1 MKKAKTIMIQGTG
14 SGVGKSVLVSALCR
28 IFLQDGYR
36 VAPFKAQNMA
46 LNSYVTEDGGEI
58 GRAQATQ
65 SQACRIKPT
74 VDMNPILIKPTSQ
87 TSAQIILHGKP
98 VKNMSV
104 YEYKDYKKPVFNQ
117 VQESLEQLRQ
127 GYEIVVIEGAGSPA
141 EINLKRHDIVN
152 MKIAKIASAPVILVG
167 DIDRGGVFA
176 WLIGTLQ
183 LLTDYE
189 KRMVK
194 GFIIN
199 KFRGDKRLLKSGIKF
214 LERYTGIKVLG
225 IIPYFEDIKI
235 PEEDSAT
242 GQVSSTRQASTR
254 QASTRQASLK
264 NKKKGR
270 EVIDI
275 AVIRL
280 PHISNFTDF
289 DALENEPDVS
299 LRYVHDKEELYNP
312 DVTIIPGT
320 KNTIEDLNYLKRSG
334 LAQKIISNFES
345 QPKKPP
351 RSNILIGICGGYQ
364 ILGEWI
370 YDLIDVESKRKK
382 RIRSLGI
389 LPIITQM
396 CPEKILSQ
404 VKARDLSSGIEV
416 IGYEIHHGRSEV
428 TKEIEPMFEISE
440 FMNKVGVKKIDGARI
455 QDEKAHLVRCW
466 GTYIHGVFDNDT
478 FRRNFLNDIRA
489 RKGMPPLTEGK
500 TYNVDLEIN
509 KLSALVRENIN
520 LDLLYEILDGGK

>member
-28 IFLQDGYR
+28 IFLQDGYC

-65 SQACRIKPT
+65 AQACRIKPT

-104 YEYKDYKKPVFNQ
+104 YEYKDYKKPVFSQ
-117 VQESLEQLRQ
+117 VKESLERLRQ
-127 GYEIVVIEGAGSPA
+127 KYEIVVIEGAGSPA
-141 EINLKRHDIVN
+141 EINLKRDDIVN
-152 MKIAKIASAPVILVG
+152 IKIAKIASAPVILVG

-183 LLTDYE
+183 LLTERE
-189 KRMVK
+189 KKMVK

-214 LERYTGIKVLG
+214 LENYTGIKVLG

-242 GQVSSTRQASTR
+242 R

-264 NKKKGR
+264 NKKRGR
-270 EVIDI
+270 ELIDI

-299 LRYVHDKEELYNP
+299 LRYVNDKEELGSP

-334 LAQKIISNFES
+334 LTQKIISNFES
-345 QPKKPP
+345 QPKGL
-351 RSNILIGICGGYQ
+351 SCLNILIGICGGYQ

-370 YDLIDVESKRKK
+370 YDLMAVESKRKR
-382 RIRSLGI
+382 RIRGLGI

-396 CPEKILSQ
+396 YPEKILSQ
-404 VKARDLSSGIEV
+404 VKARDLSSGVEV
-416 IGYEIHHGRSEV
+416 TGYEIHHGRSQV
-428 TKEIEPMFEISE
+428 IKEIEPMFEIFE
-440 FMNKVGVKKIDGARI
+440 VMNKVGVKRMVTPLAVDGARI
-455 QDEKAHLVRCW
+455 QDRKTCLVRCW

-478 FRRNFLNDIRA
+478 FRRNFLNDLRA
-489 RKGMPPLTEGK
+489 RKGMPPLAEGK
-500 TYNVDLEIN
+500 TYNVDLEID
-509 KLSALVRENIN
+509 KLSHLVRENIN
-520 LDLLYEILDGGK
+520 LDLLYKVLDGRE